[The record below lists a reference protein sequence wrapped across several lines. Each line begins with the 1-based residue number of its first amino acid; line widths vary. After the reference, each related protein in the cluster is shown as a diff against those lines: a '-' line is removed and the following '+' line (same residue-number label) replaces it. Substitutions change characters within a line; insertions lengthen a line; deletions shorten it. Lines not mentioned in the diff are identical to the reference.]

1 MGVRLTG
8 IRLFA
13 ALVLRR
19 VVSLNTVIPVTLVS
33 DPRSHEN
40 AGESRAVRGDMKQG
54 VISIAME

>member
-19 VVSLNTVIPVTLVS
+19 VVSLNTVIPVALVS

-40 AGESRAVRGDMKQG
+40 AGES
-54 VISIAME
+54 